1 MADVFISYKSNDPQL
16 GNNDE
21 TVAKELCAALEAA
34 GISCWIAPRNIQPGV
49 RYGRAIMEAINDCK
63 VMVVVFSKYAN
74 ASEHIANEVDAVF
87 SRKVDIIPFN
97 IDGEK
102 PGIEFDYYLR
112 RMQWIDAHGDYR
124 KKIPE
129 LINAINCKLGK
140 KNEPSTLVNHDDA
153 PIVDQS
159 STDKHL
165 ENNNSIETITVKNI
179 SFNMVK
185 VEGGTFTMGATPEQE
200 PDAESDEKPT
210 HPVSL
215 STYYIGETQ
224 VTQELWQALMGNNP
238 SKFKGDL
245 KRPVEN
251 VSWDD
256 CQRFIAHL
264 NKLTGKT
271 FRLPTEAEWEFAAR
285 GGNHSLGFKY
295 AGSNDINEVA
305 WYRNNTSTFNSLDN
319 MAKKLLE
326 SKGRI
331 WCTFP
336 VATKNKNELGLFD
349 MSGNVSEWCQDKYG
363 KYTESAQKNPSG
375 PTSGKAHVYR
385 GGSYLERDIECRIS
399 VRNPER
405 GIDNFLGS
413 FFGKSS
419 IADYPSASVGLRLA
433 L

>member
-1 MADVFISYKSNDPQL
+1 MSDVFISYKSNDPAL

-21 TVAKELCAALEAA
+21 TVANELCQQLEAA

-74 ASEHIANEVDAVF
+74 VSEHIANEVDAVF

-129 LINAINCKLGK
+129 LIDAINCKLGK
-140 KNEPSTLVNHDDA
+140 KNEPSTIDSVDA
-153 PIVDQS
+153 PVADQS
-159 STDKHL
+159 STDKQS

-305 WYRNNTSTFNSLDN
+305 WYNSLADL
-319 MAKKLLE
+319 AQKLIE
-326 SKGRI
+326 SKGHIRS
-331 WCTFP
+331 TFP

-349 MSGNVSEWCQDKYG
+349 MSGNVSEWCQDYYG
-363 KYTESAQKNPSG
+363 KYKKLAQENPTG
-375 PTSGKAHVYR
+375 PTSGYFHVFR
-385 GGSYLERDIECRIS
+385 GGSYCEKDYLCRVS
-399 VRNPER
+399 MRNPESGVDR
-405 GIDNFLGS
+405 LFSNI
-413 FFGKSS
+413 FGKDANLNLST
-419 IADYPSASVGLRLA
+419 VGLRLA